1 MSDDKQYELRCL
13 IKEVASEMYK
23 RKTAKDKAVR
33 MMTKLVSQPKF
44 QDKLAL
50 LYPGMTK
57 AEATQQFSGQVQV
70 ASEPHKNKIDPINST
85 TGKRYI
91 TDWNDVKIDI
101 DNMANDKIVIT
112 DEYNEINGEYTR
124 LVRASRRATYPY
136 YMASP
141 KGQGKTT
148 MIKKAAKEE
157 GFAFKSI
164 QGTPFYKERHLIGAP
179 QIDSNASYYKPGLL
193 SIAMKALEVYDKVWI
208 ATDDFTVMSHEAQIE
223 YLPLCD
229 GRKALQV
236 NGEWMYV
243 PKGKKLFITA
253 TGNPASYGGV
263 NTMPEQLLS
272 RFRGEELRPPTSDQI
287 KSIIDW
293 TNIDEDT
300 VQQPLIQ
307 VMKDTYSLKVKN
319 DVDYVISIRD
329 IKMFVDNYRDNLNDS
344 LLPVDN
350 LTDCIESVIL
360 IKYTDMVEKEL
371 MRVHCQETFG
381 VDIDEF
387 T

>member
-50 LYPGMTK
+50 LYPGMSK
-57 AEATQQFSGQVQV
+57 EEATQEFKGQVQV
-70 ASEPHKNKIDPINST
+70 ASEPHKNKTRVNKH
-85 TGKRYI
+85 GKRYI
-91 TDWNDVKIDI
+91 TDWDDVKIDI
-101 DNMANDKIVIT
+101 DNMAKDKIMIT
-112 DEYNEINGEYTR
+112 DEYNEVNGEYTR
-124 LVRASRRATYPY
+124 LVRAARRATYPY

-148 MIKKAAKEE
+148 MIKKMAKEE
-157 GFAFKSI
+157 FDAYKSI
-164 QGTPFYKERHLIGAP
+164 QGTPYLKERHLIGAP
-179 QIDSNASYYKPGLL
+179 QIDSEASYFKPGDLA
-193 SIAMKALEVYDKVWI
+193 IVMKALEVYDSVLLHV
-208 ATDDFTVMSHEAQIE
+208 DDFTVMTHEAQIE
-223 YLPLCD
+223 FLSLCD
-229 GRKALQV
+229 GRKALEV

-243 PKGKKLFITA
+243 PKGKRLFIVV

-272 RFRGEELRPPTSDQI
+272 RFRGEELRPPTTEQI
-287 KSIIDW
+287 KEIIDW
-293 TNIDEDT
+293 DKIDEES
-300 VQQPLIQ
+300 VQLPLIQ
-307 VMKDTYSLKVKN
+307 LMKDTYALKVKN
-319 DVDYVISIRD
+319 DVDYVLSIRD

-344 LLPVDN
+344 LLPIDN
-350 LTDCIESVIL
+350 LTDCVESVIL
-360 IKYTDMVEKEL
+360 IKYTDLTEKEL
-371 MRVHCQETFG
+371 MRVHCVETFG

>member
-1 MSDDKQYELRCL
+1 MSDEDKQYELRRL

-33 MMTKLVSQPKF
+33 MMSKMISQPKF
-44 QDKLAL
+44 QEKLAL
-50 LYPGMTK
+50 LYPGMNK
-57 AEATQQFSGQVQV
+57 EEATQEFKGQVQV
-70 ASEPHKNKIDPINST
+70 ASEPHKNKVRSVNKQ
-85 TGKRYI
+85 GKRYI
-91 TDWNDVKIDI
+91 TDWDDVKIDI
-101 DNMANDKIVIT
+101 DNMANDKIMIT

-157 GFAFKSI
+157 GWAYKSV
-164 QGTPFYKERHLIGAP
+164 QGSPFLKERHLIGAP
-179 QIDSNASYYKPGLL
+179 QIDNEASYFKPGLL

-208 ATDDFTVMSHEAQIE
+208 AVDDFTVQSHEAQIE

-243 PKGKKLFITA
+243 PKGKRLFLTA

-263 NTMPEQLLS
+263 NSMPEQLLS
-272 RFRGEELRPPTSDQI
+272 RFRGEELRPPTAEQI

-293 TNIDEDT
+293 DKIDEET
-300 VQQPLIQ
+300 VQQPLVQI
-307 VMKDTYSLKVKN
+307 MKDTYSLKVKN

-360 IKYTDMVEKEL
+360 IKYTDMQEKEL

-387 T
+387 I